1 MDELYL
7 EECRARFE
15 YEELM
20 ALKSELE
27 RRKLA
32 ERKEMEELR
41 EELASMHT
49 LYQYRT
55 YSVDSSESS
64 SDEGKADEGR
74 VKEGGG
80 RDKEEEVEELT
91 KVLSGLVRENKELEV
106 RQHNVII
113 YLFAPFGLDRT
124 GSSEF
129 AFLKKFCDSLVP
141 PTVTLTRG
149 LFMVEII
156 PSHSLS

>member
-27 RRKLA
+27 RRKLD
-32 ERKEMEELR
+32 ERKEMKDLR

-64 SDEGKADEGR
+64 SDEAAAADAEGGEGKTKD
-74 VKEGGG
+74 GG
-80 RDKEEEVEELT
+80 RDKEEEVEELS

-106 RQHNVII
+106 RRGRVRSCTIEIRSHFFSSRQRSWNC
-113 YLFAPFGLDRT
+113 APRFKRNG
-124 GSSEF
+124 
-129 AFLKKFCDSLVP
+129 P
-141 PTVTLTRG
+141 PA
-149 LFMVEII
+149 
-156 PSHSLS
+156 

>member
-1 MDELYL
+1 MGRSTTLIFPSDRELDELYL

-64 SDEGKADEGR
+64 SDEGKAGDEGR
-74 VKEGGG
+74 GVKEGGG
-80 RDKEEEVEELT
+80 RDKEEEGEELT

-106 RQHNVII
+106 RQLNLII
-113 YLFAPFGLDRT
+113 RYL
-124 GSSEF
+124 
-129 AFLKKFCDSLVP
+129 
-141 PTVTLTRG
+141 
-149 LFMVEII
+149 I
-156 PSHSLS
+156 SHSSGP

>member
-27 RRKLA
+27 RRKLD
-32 ERKEMEELR
+32 ERKEMEQLR

-55 YSVDSSESS
+55 CSVDSSESS
-64 SDEGKADEGR
+64 DEEAATAAEGSEGKA
-74 VKEGGG
+74 KEGS
-80 RDKEEEVEELT
+80 RDKEEEVEELS
-91 KVLSGLVRENKELEV
+91 KVLSNLVRENKELEV
-106 RQHNVII
+106 RQQNNMHGISSSKFNGE
-113 YLFAPFGLDRT
+113 YFFRQQNCNCAPRFKRNG
-124 GSSEF
+124 
-129 AFLKKFCDSLVP
+129 P
-141 PTVTLTRG
+141 PA
-149 LFMVEII
+149 
-156 PSHSLS
+156 

>member
-27 RRKLA
+27 RRKRA

-49 LYQYRT
+49 LYQYRKDHDPG
-55 YSVDSSESS
+55 SFHKIKKKSHF
-64 SDEGKADEGR
+64 SD
-74 VKEGGG
+74 
-80 RDKEEEVEELT
+80 LP
-91 KVLSGLVRENKELEV
+91 
-106 RQHNVII
+106 
-113 YLFAPFGLDRT
+113 YL
-124 GSSEF
+124 
-129 AFLKKFCDSLVP
+129 
-141 PTVTLTRG
+141 
-149 LFMVEII
+149 
-156 PSHSLS
+156 

>member
-64 SDEGKADEGR
+64 SDEGKAGDEGR

-106 RQHNVII
+106 R
-113 YLFAPFGLDRT
+113 
-124 GSSEF
+124 
-129 AFLKKFCDSLVP
+129 
-141 PTVTLTRG
+141 
-149 LFMVEII
+149 
-156 PSHSLS
+156 

>member
-64 SDEGKADEGR
+64 SDERKADEGR

-106 RQHNVII
+106 RQLNLII
-113 YLFAPFGLDRT
+113 RYFIIHSAGPDCS
-124 GSSEF
+124 GSS
-129 AFLKKFCDSLVP
+129 VHP
-141 PTVTLTRG
+141 
-149 LFMVEII
+149 I
-156 PSHSLS
+156 

>member
-1 MDELYL
+1 
-7 EECRARFE
+7 
-15 YEELM
+15 M

-64 SDEGKADEGR
+64 SDEAAAADAEGGEGKAKD
-74 VKEGGG
+74 GG
-80 RDKEEEVEELT
+80 RDKEEEVEELS

>member
-1 MDELYL
+1 MCARWGEVQLLIFPSDRELDELYL

-64 SDEGKADEGR
+64 SDEGKAEGEGR
-74 VKEGGG
+74 AKEGGG

-106 RQHNVII
+106 R
-113 YLFAPFGLDRT
+113 
-124 GSSEF
+124 
-129 AFLKKFCDSLVP
+129 
-141 PTVTLTRG
+141 
-149 LFMVEII
+149 
-156 PSHSLS
+156 

>member
-1 MDELYL
+1 
-7 EECRARFE
+7 
-15 YEELM
+15 M

-32 ERKEMEELR
+32 ERKEMEELK

-64 SDEGKADEGR
+64 SDEAKEDEEGKA
-74 VKEGGG
+74 KEGGG
-80 RDKEEEVEELT
+80 RDKEEEVEELS

-106 RQHNVII
+106 SYHNNQTFQAQNF
-113 YLFAPFGLDRT
+113 YELHPFQTTKLELCTKIQEERAACVSLRVQIRVEQERLKMQKMRREQLSVEQNLMLD
-124 GSSEF
+124 
-129 AFLKKFCDSLVP
+129 AV
-141 PTVTLTRG
+141 
-149 LFMVEII
+149 
-156 PSHSLS
+156 